1 MSERRLDHEMV
12 ARGLVP
18 SRSQAQQL
26 IRSGWVTVDG
36 SVVTKPS
43 RPVRTGEGV
52 ALVPAEGA
60 PAVEDAGAT
69 QDRGAAAWILR
80 GRVGRGAVK
89 LEHALATW
97 GPEGLSVAGA
107 RCLDVGASTGGFTQ
121 VLLEHEAEHVVALDV
136 GRGQLHA
143 RLRDDPRVTDVSQ
156 TSIRD
161 VRPGDLGEPF
171 QVVVADLSFISLS
184 LVLPAVARLLTE
196 GGHAVLLVKPQ
207 FEVGRHALGRGGVV
221 RSGQA
226 RAQVL
231 ERLDG
236 EARAAGLT
244 PVDLDRS
251 PVTGSSGNIEYLWW
265 LRVCPNGMMDCGRAP
280 DRLAARRRELR
291 GQEEP

>member
-1 MSERRLDHEMV
+1 MV

-26 IRSGWVTVDG
+26 IRSGLVTVDAV
-36 SVVTKPS
+36 VVTKPS
-43 RPVRTGEGV
+43 RPVRASEVVTLVRADG
-52 ALVPAEGA
+52 VPAGPDGGA
-60 PAVEDAGAT
+60 PQDPGGA
-69 QDRGAAAWILR
+69 QDPGAASWILR
-80 GRVGRGAVK
+80 GWVGRGALK

-97 GPEGLSVAGA
+97 GPAGLTVEGA

-121 VLLEHEAEHVVALDV
+121 VLLEHGAEHVVALDV

-143 RLRDDPRVTDVSQ
+143 RLRDDPRVTDVPQ

-171 QVVVADLSFISLS
+171 QVLVADLSFISLS
-184 LVLPAVARLLTE
+184 LVLPAVAGLLAE

-207 FEVGRHALGRGGVV
+207 FEVGRRAVGRGGVV
-221 RSGQA
+221 RSARA

-236 EARAAGLT
+236 EARASGLT

-251 PVTGSSGNIEYLWW
+251 PVTGTTGNVEYLWW
-265 LRVCPNGMMDCGRAP
+265 LRACPSGMMDCGRAP